1 MKTNPFR
8 ELKTEPLDLDEKKL
22 GTALEEGDYIVALVT
37 ATKPDFYKQ
46 WPLIPAAK
54 RQNLPLF
61 VINTGQHYDNI
72 LGHGLKEFGIEDK
85 IAINLNIRG
94 DLSQKTSELAIKI
107 NWLANYI
114 KKHYPKKTIIP
125 IVHGDTHA
133 AGVVP
138 LAWMFSTNQKCA
150 QNEAGL
156 RSMGPDY
163 RNHKNVEKFI
173 EDQFNMPWTINRNEP
188 FPEQYD
194 TFISA
199 AASHYHFA
207 PTKLNRENLIREGYN
222 AKNVYEV
229 GNSVVDAIEHKRK
242 QNKDD
247 SIFSIYPVLETE
259 DNWIRVDIHRRENL
273 LPERFSAI
281 ITGVTK
287 LVEKGYNINFINMT
301 ATGIALKNY
310 GLEEKLKRL
319 EESHKNFLSTGVWP
333 VYGHVIEFL
342 ESGKCFA
349 EFTDSGSMQEELNE
363 INKPLCFTA
372 RYTTDRPETVM
383 DAKTNILIPPISGE
397 YIENFISHIE
407 KDTLI
412 QKQMHNG
419 KRLYGKNVG
428 EKIIKIIKKT
438 QDYPFE
444 WAHDTVGI
452 SKVKQNKSAS
462 KNKQFD
468 FL

>member
-1 MKTNPFR
+1 MKTNPFN
-8 ELKTEPLDLDEKKL
+8 ELKTEPLELDEKNL
-22 GTALEEGDYIVALVT
+22 QNTFEEDDYILAVVT

-54 RQNLPLF
+54 KHKMPLF

-72 LGHGLKEFGIEDK
+72 LGHGLKEFNINDY
-85 IAINLNIRG
+85 IALNLNIRG
-94 DLSQKTSELAIKI
+94 DLSQKTSELTIKI
-107 NWLANYI
+107 NWFANYI

-133 AGVVP
+133 AGIVP

-163 RNHKNVEKFI
+163 RNYKNIEKFI
-173 EDQFNMPWTINRNEP
+173 DDQFNRQWTINRSEP

-207 PTKLNRENLIREGYN
+207 PTKLNRDNLIREGYSS
-222 AKNVYEV
+222 KNIYEV

-242 QNKDD
+242 ENKKD
-247 SIFSIYPVLETE
+247 SIFTTYPILEAE
-259 DNWIRVDIHRRENL
+259 DKWIRIDIHRRENL

-281 ITGVTK
+281 ISGVIK

-310 GLEEKLKRL
+310 GLEEKMKRL
-319 EESHKNFLSTGVWP
+319 EQSHKNFLFTCVWP

-363 INKPLCFTA
+363 INKPLCLTA

-383 DAKTNILIPPISGE
+383 DANTNILIPPISGE

-407 KDTLI
+407 KDAGI
-412 QKQMHNG
+412 QKQMHQG
-419 KRLYGKNVG
+419 KKLYGRNVG

-438 QDYPFE
+438 RDHPFE

-452 SKVKQNKSAS
+452 NKTNQNKSAD
-462 KNKQFD
+462 KNRHFD